1 MIMINIHLTLWVN
14 ISISRKEL
22 MMNNLLKQLKESMP
36 TKFCFSVLVVMISI
50 IVGCATETHK
60 TLEVETV
67 KTFKTRYS
75 GPKST
80 LAIGKFA
87 NRSTYMNGIFSDST
101 DRLGSQAKLIL
112 KTHLTQSNRFII
124 VDRSN
129 LSNLERETEFS
140 GKEQNITGASLVVTG
155 EVTEFGRKA
164 VGDKQLFGILGRG
177 KRQIAYT
184 KVSVNV
190 VDVQTSQIIYA
201 VQGAGEYK
209 LSSREII
216 GFGGTSSYDASL
228 TDKVLNL
235 AIMDAVN
242 KLVEGLERGEWPVIN
257 QE

>member
-1 MIMINIHLTLWVN
+1 
-14 ISISRKEL
+14 
-22 MMNNLLKQLKESMP
+22 MMNNLLKQLAKGGISKKLSF
-36 TKFCFSVLVVMISI
+36 TVLFAVI
-50 IVGCATETHK
+50 IFFVGCATETHK
-60 TLEVETV
+60 TVETESV

-112 KTHLTQSNRFII
+112 KTHLTQTNRFIT

-129 LSNLERETEFS
+129 LSNLSRESNFS
-140 GKEQNITGASLVVTG
+140 GKKQKIIGATLVVTG

-164 VGDKQLFGILGRG
+164 VGDQQLFGILGHG
-177 KRQIAYT
+177 KKQIAYT
-184 KVSVNV
+184 KVSINI
-190 VDVQTSQIIYA
+190 VDVQSSQIIYA
-201 VQGAGEYK
+201 VQGAGEYQ
-209 LSSREII
+209 LSNREII
-216 GFGGTSSYDASL
+216 GFGGTASYDASL

-242 KLVEGLERGEWPVIN
+242 KLVEGLERGEWAPIN
-257 QE
+257 